1 MLLKKLLNWPV
12 PHHLSPKKPKV
23 FFQINRRR
31 FFIHNHTSKKRK
43 IDVWSIAQKLVRRK
57 SALISINAKGIM
69 KILEHDFT
77 SAVKSAIPDVA
88 QVSASWQPDS
98 LYLNVTVCS
107 SYGAETI
114 RLRIQQ
120 DAVKCYIALSR
131 IGQGFARYRLARY
144 FAMRFNEYRS
154 DRGYYFLHTKLADP
168 EWTVTP
174 VTFMSSFTRAKDDK
188 NPEGFSTRLPATVN
202 SDGGTGP
209 GNHFHP

>member
-1 MLLKKLLNWPV
+1 
-12 PHHLSPKKPKV
+12 
-23 FFQINRRR
+23 
-31 FFIHNHTSKKRK
+31 
-43 IDVWSIAQKLVRRK
+43 
-57 SALISINAKGIM
+57 M

-77 SAVKSAIPDVA
+77 SAVKSATPDVA
-88 QVSASWQPDS
+88 QVSASWQPDG

-144 FAMRFNEYRS
+144 FAKRFNEYRS
-154 DRGYYFLHTKLADP
+154 DRGYYFLRTKLADP

-174 VTFMSSFTRAKDDK
+174 ATFKSSFTCAKDDK
-188 NPEGFSTRLPATVN
+188 NPEGFSTRLPSTVN
-202 SDGGTGP
+202 SDGGTKP